1 VPYIFQADCYC
12 DSCGKAIKNHILAEC
27 SPEDAERFQDEHQY
41 DSDEFP
47 KWMNS
52 DEESDSP
59 CHCGSHEDCLEAE
72 TLPDGSKIGALL
84 STSLT
89 DYGVEYLREM
99 LTENSNPH
107 VAEFWKAQFSEY
119 GTTRY
124 EIVVGNVGRVYSG
137 FDRREAENKFES
149 YTAYVENPGRGYGET
164 VVMFE
169 DGELTDEYFP
179 TVDFITGED
188 IV

>member
-1 VPYIFQADCYC
+1 MPYVFNADYYC
-12 DSCGKAIKNHILAEC
+12 NSCGNAIKSSILAEA
-27 SPEDAERFQDEHQY
+27 SPIELEDFHRGWGNDADK
-41 DSDEFP
+41 FP
-47 KWMNS
+47 QWMNS
-52 DEESDSP
+52 DEESDGP

-72 TLPDGSKIGALL
+72 TLSDGSKIGVLL

-99 LTENSNPH
+99 LTENSNPP
-107 VAEFWKAQFSEY
+107 VAEFWKEQFSEY

-124 EIVVGNVGRVYSG
+124 EIVVGNVGTVYSG

-149 YTAYVENPGRGYGET
+149 YTAYVETPRRGYGET
-164 VVMFE
+164 VAMFE